1 MLSSEPNCCH
11 DHVCL
16 ILRVCR
22 VKACGLLTFSARGSL
37 WGQLNSHYSL
47 SSIFPLLASFVCNS
61 ILRVCGFMGS
71 VMGKRTDGRRLG
83 EGIQATQSWEAII
96 HVGCRPSNMAALGS
110 HTLFSATPHSC
121 SAREPNKSI
130 DLQGELWWTELWL
143 VLKILGWGT
152 QSHLS
157 QERMLANSA
166 TVSIFFSLSPFYVKC
181 ECSSSKGWSS
191 VMWKSHTVQVLFP

>member
-1 MLSSEPNCCH
+1 MLVDVESLHRLLNFLGLKIQSYKLCCKVLSSEPNCCH

-110 HTLFSATPHSC
+110 HTLLLVTPYPYFV
-121 SAREPNKSI
+121 RKLNK
-130 DLQGELWWTELWL
+130 
-143 VLKILGWGT
+143 
-152 QSHLS
+152 H
-157 QERMLANSA
+157 
-166 TVSIFFSLSPFYVKC
+166 
-181 ECSSSKGWSS
+181 
-191 VMWKSHTVQVLFP
+191 